1 MSEISSSLLGC
12 LEGVILLVK
21 MEKDCSTSL
30 KFLDIVYV
38 LVSGQLVMVAMLI
51 ASSISVNSIH

>member
-1 MSEISSSLLGC
+1 MSEISSSPLEY

-30 KFLDIVYV
+30 KFLDISV

-51 ASSISVNSIH
+51 ASSISVNSIY